1 MDVSAEADAFLQQLQ
16 SDAVAEPALVSQ
28 PDASATT
35 AVHAPVQEQAAES
48 AHTVP
53 VDAAAPAAVGAGV
66 SQPAP
71 DAAGV
76 GPAQAAAPAENGVG
90 GDAQPDGAQ
99 PGGDADGS
107 GERPRKRRNRWGA
120 PAVEAEAVQ
129 ATGADGQPKR
139 KRRSRWED
147 PVENTETA
155 LANVLPKEIV
165 LPGGI
170 KVGAEPRAWFEA
182 QEHCLFAARA
192 GFMVL
197 AHVFAGFFAL
207 CDSCCAAAGRP
218 AFGADPRL
226 GQQRPA
232 GEGAAGGAQHCK
244 QEDPGQ

>member
-1 MDVSAEADAFLQQLQ
+1 MSAEADAFLQQLQ
-16 SDAVAEPALVSQ
+16 SDAAAEPAPVSQ

-35 AVHAPVQEQAAES
+35 AVHAAVQEQAAEY
-48 AHTVP
+48 AHAVS

-107 GERPRKRRNRWGA
+107 AERPRKRRNRWGA

-147 PVENTETA
+147 PVETSETA

-170 KVGAEPRAWFEA
+170 KVRAEPRACLEA
-182 QEHCLFAARA
+182 QKHCLLAATSRLSGA
-192 GFMVL
+192 S
-197 AHVFAGFFAL
+197 L
-207 CDSCCAAAGRP
+207 CFCRIYCP
-218 AFGADPRL
+218 L
-226 GQQRPA
+226 
-232 GEGAAGGAQHCK
+232 
-244 QEDPGQ
+244 